1 MVPIETHLKISED
14 YVHTSSEENTRLGIG
29 ITTTLSVFITLL
41 SLQSE
46 QIQMNLVKFKCV

>member
-14 YVHTSSEENTRLGIG
+14 YVHASSEENTRLGIG